1 MKTVNSMNRSEFIK
15 KGPMYRVILAIALPL
30 VINNFLQ
37 NLFDLSSTF
46 WLGHLGEAEFAATS
60 FVWPITFM
68 FLAIG
73 FGIYVAG
80 AAILAQ
86 LIGSDEIYKA
96 NRYANHI
103 LVITFFLGIVLT
115 VLGWVLSPAF
125 VDMMQANQ
133 EIRQHSI
140 DYLQVSFLGFPFIA
154 VYFAFQ
160 AILNAQGRTREM
172 LTANGL
178 SLILNIILAP
188 FLIFTTIPFL
198 GLAGFGW
205 EVKGA
210 ALATV
215 IAKAVLCLIGYILVK
230 RHSNLI
236 QFDLKGYRPER
247 SAYKQIFRVALPSML
262 GQGGS
267 SFGFAV
273 LNAFITSYGTA
284 VISAYALG
292 NRITG
297 IVMLPGMGIGG
308 GLTSI
313 VGQNLGAG
321 LKERVFEAFRKA
333 NVINLIVTV
342 SGAILLMLFDR
353 QVLAFFLKDGD
364 QSVVFRE
371 ALHYMRYILPTIPLM
386 GMFSIFQGLFQ
397 GASYTRYSMYMEIG
411 RLWVVR
417 IPMILLFKYFTDL
430 GSTGIWIA
438 MTASNLIT
446 IIYGYTLYRSRRWT
460 RSLILSDTGR

>member
-1 MKTVNSMNRSEFIK
+1 MNRTEFIK
-15 KGPMYRVILAIALPL
+15 KGPMYQVIILIALPL

-68 FLAIG
+68 FMSIG

-86 LIGSDEIYKA
+86 LIGSDKLEQA

-103 LVITFFLGIVLT
+103 LVITFFLGILLT
-115 VLGWVLSPAF
+115 LLGWAFSPAF
-125 VDMMQANQ
+125 VDMMQANL

-160 AILNAQGRTREM
+160 AILNAQGRTKEM
-172 LTANGL
+172 LTANGI
-178 SLILNIILAP
+178 SLILNILISP
-188 FLIFTTIPFL
+188 FLIFSRIPFL
-198 GLAGFGW
+198 GLPGLGW

-215 IAKAVLCLIGYILVK
+215 VAKAVLCAIGFLLLK
-230 RHSNLI
+230 RHSSLI
-236 QFDLKGYRPER
+236 RFDLHAYRPEKK
-247 SAYKQIFRVALPSML
+247 AYGQIFRIALPSML
-262 GQGGS
+262 GQGGA
-267 SFGFAV
+267 SFGFAM

-321 LKERVFEAFRKA
+321 LKDRVYEAFRKA
-333 NVINLIVTV
+333 NLINLVVTV
-342 SGAILLMLFDR
+342 SGALLLLLFDR
-353 QVLAFFLKDGD
+353 QVLAFFLKEG
-364 QSVVFRE
+364 QNSVVFKE
-371 ALHYMRYILPTIPLM
+371 ALFYTRFILPTIPLM

-397 GASYTRYSMYMEIG
+397 GAGFTRYSMYMEIG
-411 RLWVVR
+411 RLWVIR
-417 IPMILLFKYFTDL
+417 IPMILLFKNFTTL

-438 MTASNLIT
+438 MTASNLVT
-446 IIYGYTLYRSRRWT
+446 ILYGYCLYTAKRWTNSMMFADSRR
-460 RSLILSDTGR
+460 